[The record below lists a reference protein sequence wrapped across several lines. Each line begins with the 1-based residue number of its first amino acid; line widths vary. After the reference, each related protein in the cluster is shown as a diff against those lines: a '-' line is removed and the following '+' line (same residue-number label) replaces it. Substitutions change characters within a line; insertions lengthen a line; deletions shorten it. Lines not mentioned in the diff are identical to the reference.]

1 MKRILLLLTVLSA
14 LAVSE
19 MAFSNESDAPGSW
32 TMGQAGCWS
41 REPGAV
47 TLSEDSTEL
56 FDGKPT
62 RRVVST
68 GTLDW
73 AVTPM
78 SKPIPVLPGEVWEL
92 SCDVRVKGEG
102 NAQIGVVEYD
112 NSEVVQWN
120 YGEKATAQTNGAK
133 PHGQKDKVLPP
144 NKPISALPT
153 SNQEPT
159 LSGWTRLT
167 SRFVVERSVTAIQP
181 RFTGHGAGSF
191 WFANYTAKR
200 IDRLALPTED
210 KILTIENATIRG
222 EFHTLNG
229 ALDVTDK
236 RSGRVWRQNSINA
249 RHWVFR
255 SRKVG
260 QRTIAFDIFLS
271 NVQNVVSCT
280 FAIDENKPE
289 ILFTLDAADKSQPF
303 ANLGY
308 PYPFQPKPGDRIIVP
323 MNEGISYPVE
333 EPNIH
338 LSLVTYGGHGI
349 CMAFWGA
356 SRTGNGD
363 EALSPNKLSSK
374 IPTSNQEPTL
384 SGVMEDVFKTPDNA
398 PESAYMAIYETP
410 DDARLEVR
418 PFNTNETGLLSA
430 GAVWESQKGALGMER
445 KLRYIFFDG
454 SDNVQAHVAI
464 CKRYREYVKQTGLWV
479 PFDEK
484 VRRNPALAD
493 GFDRLIGAVNVWY
506 MGGGKGK
513 VQLVEDM
520 QAAGIKR
527 ILWSAG
533 GNEYEIKALNAMPG
547 VLTSRYDIFQD
558 IMDPSREPELPG
570 WHGGWIK
577 EAWPNDIML
586 DKRGVWIKGWP
597 VTPKDKS
604 KPRIPCGV
612 LCDSK
617 APEYARKRLTTELT
631 SIPYKARFIDTTTA
645 SPWRECYSP
654 NHPLT
659 RTESKVWKM
668 RLLGL
673 MGKEFNLVCGSETG
687 HDASVPYCDFYEGMM
702 SLGPYRVPEAGRDMV
717 RIWDEVPER
726 VAKYQL
732 GESYRLPLWEL
743 VYHDCTVSYWY
754 WGDYNNKLPSLW
766 DKRDLFNVLY
776 GVPPMFMFT
785 AKYWQE
791 HKDRFVQSYQL
802 GENVWRSAGRSE
814 MTDHRI
820 LSPDRTVQ
828 QTIFANGTKVTVNF
842 GSKDFKLPDGRIISA
857 GKTVV
862 E

>member
-1 MKRILLLLTVLSA
+1 MKRITLLLTIMTA
-14 LAVSE
+14 LLVCKTV
-19 MAFSNESDAPGSW
+19 FSDDPNNAPDSW
-32 TMGQAGCWS
+32 TMGKASCWGRDKDS
-41 REPGAV
+41 V
-47 TLSEDSTEL
+47 TLSESPSKIQNGSPVRWVDY
-56 FDGKPT
+56 
-62 RRVVST
+62 T
-68 GTLDW
+68 GVNDW

-78 SKPIPVLPGEVWEL
+78 SKPIPVQAGEVWEL
-92 SCDVRVKGEG
+92 SCDVKVKGDG
-102 NAQIGVVEYD
+102 IAQIGVVAYD
-112 NSEVVQWN
+112 NSEVVHWN
-120 YGEKATAQTNGAK
+120 YGEKSTTQT
-133 PHGQKDKVLPP
+133 D
-144 NKPISALPT
+144 
-153 SNQEPT
+153 
-159 LSGWTRLT
+159 GWTRLT
-167 SRFVVERSVTAIQP
+167 SRFVVERSVTSIQP
-181 RFTGHGAGSF
+181 RLTGVGSSSV

-200 IDRLALPTED
+200 IDRLELPTED
-210 KILTIENATIRG
+210 KILTIENAAIRG

-236 RSGRVWRQNSINA
+236 RSGRVWRQNSVNA
-249 RHWVFR
+249 RHWFFH

-260 QRTIAFDIFLS
+260 QRKIAFDLFLT

-280 FAIDENKPE
+280 FEIDEKKPE

-303 ANLGY
+303 ANLEY

-349 CMAFWGA
+349 CMAFW
-356 SRTGNGD
+356 
-363 EALSPNKLSSK
+363 
-374 IPTSNQEPTL
+374 
-384 SGVMEDVFKTPDNA
+384 GVMEDVFKTPDNA

-430 GAVWESQKGALGMER
+430 GAVWESQKDSLGIAR

-493 GFDRLIGAVNVWY
+493 GFDRLIGAVNVWC
-506 MGGGKGK
+506 MGGAADK
-513 VQLVEDM
+513 VQLVKDM

-527 ILWSAG
+527 ILWSGG
-533 GNEYEIKALNAMPG
+533 GNESEIKAMNELPG

-558 IMDPSREPELPG
+558 IMDPAREPELPG

-577 EAWPNDIML
+577 EAWPDDIML
-586 DKRGVWIKGWP
+586 DKNGVWIKGWP
-597 VTPKDKS
+597 VTPKDKTQ
-604 KPRIPCGV
+604 PRIPCGV

-617 APEYARKRLTTELT
+617 APEYARKRLTTELAT
-631 SIPYKARFIDTTTA
+631 IPYKARFIDTTTA

-687 HDASVPYCDFYEGMM
+687 HEASVPYCDFYEGMM
-702 SLGPYRVPEAGRDMV
+702 SLGPYRVPEAGRNMV
-717 RIWDEVPER
+717 QIWDEVPEQ
-726 VAKYQL
+726 VAKFQL

-766 DKRDLFNVLY
+766 DKRDLFNALY

-785 AKYWQE
+785 YQYWLE

-814 MTDHRI
+814 MLDHRI
-820 LSPDRTVQ
+820 LSPDRAVQ
-828 QTIFANGTKVTVNF
+828 QTFFADGTTVIVNF
-842 GSKDFKLPDGRIISA
+842 GSNDFKTSDGKIIPA
-857 GKTVV
+857 GKAVI
-862 E
+862 EQILLKQ

>member
-1 MKRILLLLTVLSA
+1 MKRITLLLTIMTA
-14 LAVSE
+14 LLVCKTV
-19 MAFSNESDAPGSW
+19 FSDNSNDPPDSW
-32 TMGQAGCWS
+32 TMGKASCWGRNKDS
-41 REPGAV
+41 V
-47 TLSEDSTEL
+47 TLSESPSEIQN
-56 FDGKPT
+56 GSPV
-62 RRVVST
+62 RRVDYT
-68 GTLDW
+68 GVNDW

-78 SKPIPVLPGEVWEL
+78 SKPIPVQAGEVWEI
-92 SCDVRVKGEG
+92 SCDVKVKGDG
-102 NAQIGVVEYD
+102 RAQIGVVAYD
-112 NSEVVQWN
+112 NSEVVHWN
-120 YGEKATAQTNGAK
+120 YGEKT
-133 PHGQKDKVLPP
+133 
-144 NKPISALPT
+144 ISD
-153 SNQEPT
+153 SD
-159 LSGWTRLT
+159 GWKRLT
-167 SRFVVERSVTAIQP
+167 SRFVIERNVTSIQP
-181 RFTGHGAGSF
+181 RLTGVGSSSV

-200 IDRLALPTED
+200 IDRLELPTED
-210 KILTIENATIRG
+210 KILTIENAAIRG

-236 RSGRVWRQNSINA
+236 RSGLVWRQNSVNA

-260 QRTIAFDIFLS
+260 QRKIAFDLFLT

-280 FAIDENKPE
+280 FEIDEKKPE

-349 CMAFWGA
+349 CMAFWGV

-374 IPTSNQEPTL
+374 IPTSNLEPTL
-384 SGVMEDVFKTPDNA
+384 SGVMEDVFKTPDNTS
-398 PESAYMAIYETP
+398 ESAYMAIYETP

-493 GFDRLIGAVNVWY
+493 GFDRLIGAVNVWC
-506 MGGGKGK
+506 MGGAADK
-513 VQLVEDM
+513 VQLVKDM

-527 ILWSAG
+527 ILWSGG
-533 GNEYEIKALNAMPG
+533 GNESEIKAMNELPG

-558 IMDPSREPELPG
+558 IMDPAREPELPG

-577 EAWPNDIML
+577 EAWPDDIML
-586 DKRGVWIKGWP
+586 DKNGVWVKGWT
-597 VTPKDKS
+597 VTPKDKT

-617 APEYARKRLTTELT
+617 APEYARKRLTTELA

-702 SLGPYRVPEAGRDMV
+702 SLGPYRVPEAGRNMV
-717 RIWDEVPER
+717 QIWDEVPER
-726 VAKYQL
+726 VAKFQL

-766 DKRDLFNVLY
+766 DKRDLFNALY

-785 AKYWQE
+785 YQYWLE

-814 MTDHRI
+814 MLDHRI
-820 LSPDRTVQ
+820 LSPDRAVQ
-828 QTIFANGTKVTVNF
+828 QTVFADGTTVIVNF
-842 GSKDFKLPDGRIISA
+842 GSNDFKTSDGKIIPA
-857 GKTVV
+857 GKAVI
-862 E
+862 EQILLKQ

>member
-1 MKRILLLLTVLSA
+1 MTILST

-19 MAFSNESDAPGSW
+19 TTFSNESDAPDSW
-32 TMGQAGCWS
+32 TMGKATCWGRDAG
-41 REPGAV
+41 AA
-47 TLSEDSTEL
+47 TLSEDSSEL
-56 FDGKPT
+56 LNGAPT
-62 RRVVST
+62 RRVDYT
-68 GTLDW
+68 GVNDW
-73 AVTPM
+73 AVSPT
-78 SKPIPVLPGEVWEL
+78 SKPIPVQVGEVWEIA
-92 SCDVRVKGEG
+92 CDVKVKGDG
-102 NAQIGVVEYD
+102 RAQIGVVAYD

-120 YGEKATAQTNGAK
+120 CGEKSTTQTNGAK

-167 SRFVVERSVTAIQP
+167 SRFVIEHSVTAIQP

-200 IDRLALPTED
+200 IDRLELPTED
-210 KILTIENATIRG
+210 KILTIENAAIRG
-222 EFHTLNG
+222 DFHTLNG

-236 RSGRVWRQNSINA
+236 RSGRVWRQNSANA
-249 RHWVFR
+249 RLWVFHP
-255 SRKVG
+255 RKVG
-260 QRTIAFDIFLS
+260 QRTIAFDLFLANS
-271 NVQNVVSCT
+271 QNVVSCS
-280 FAIDENKPE
+280 FELDENKPE

-303 ANLGY
+303 ANLGF
-308 PYPFQPKPGDRIIVP
+308 PYPFQPQSGDRIIVP

-338 LSLVTYGGHGI
+338 FSLITYGGHGI
-349 CMAFWGA
+349 CMAFWGVCEDVVK
-356 SRTGNGD
+356 NP
-363 EALSPNKLSSK
+363 ALS
-374 IPTSNQEPTL
+374 
-384 SGVMEDVFKTPDNA
+384 G
-398 PESAYMAIYETP
+398 SAYMAIYETP
-410 DDARLEVR
+410 DDARLEVK
-418 PFNTNETGLLSA
+418 PCNANDTGLLTA
-430 GAVWESQKGALGMER
+430 GAVWESQKGTLGTSR

-454 SDNVQAHVAI
+454 SDNVQAHVTI

-484 VRRNPALAD
+484 VRCVPARGSGQGFASKRAGFEDTHVQSGTDLVGCNPALAD
-493 GFDRLIGAVNVWY
+493 GIDRLIGAVNVWF
-506 MGGGKGK
+506 MGGTSDK
-513 VQLVEDM
+513 VQLVKDM

-527 ILWSAG
+527 ILWSGG
-533 GNEYEIKALNAMPG
+533 GNEFEIKAMNELPG
-547 VLTSRYDIFQD
+547 VLTSRYDIYQD

-570 WHGGWIK
+570 WHNGWIK

-586 DKRGVWIKGWP
+586 DKNGVWIKGWT
-597 VTPKDKS
+597 VTPKDKT

-617 APEYARKRLTTELT
+617 APDYARKRISQELKT
-631 SIPYKARFIDTTTA
+631 IPYKARFIDTTTA

-654 NHPLT
+654 NHPMT

-673 MGKEFNLVCGSETG
+673 MGREFNLVCGAETG
-687 HDASVPYCDFYEGMM
+687 HEASVPYCDFFEGMM
-702 SLGPYRVPEAGRDMV
+702 SLGPYRIPEAGRNMV
-717 RIWDEVPER
+717 QIWDEVPER
-726 VAKYQL
+726 VAKFQV

-766 DKRDLFNVLY
+766 DKRDLFNALY

-785 AKYWQE
+785 YQYWLE

-802 GENVWRSAGRSE
+802 GEKVWRSAGRSE
-814 MTDHRI
+814 MLDHRI

-828 QTIFANGTKVTVNF
+828 QTVFADGTTVTVNF
-842 GSKDFKLPDGRIISA
+842 GSKDFKTKDGETIPA
-857 GKTVV
+857 GKAVIK
-862 E
+862 

>member
-1 MKRILLLLTVLSA
+1 MKRITLLLSILTV

-19 MAFSNESDAPGSW
+19 TAFSDETNEAPVLW
-32 TMGQAGCWS
+32 TMEPAGCWS
-41 REPGAV
+41 RDSGAA
-47 TLSEDSTEL
+47 TLSEDSVDL
-56 FDGKPT
+56 FNGKPT

-68 GTLDW
+68 GKQDW
-73 AVTPM
+73 AVTP
-78 SKPIPVLPGEVWEL
+78 KTAPIPVQPGEVWEL
-92 SCDVRVKGEG
+92 SCDVKAEGDG
-102 NAQIGVVEYD
+102 NAQICVVVYSGKD
-112 NSEVVQWN
+112 VVHWV
-120 YGEKATAQTNGAK
+120 YGGKS
-133 PHGQKDKVLPP
+133 
-144 NKPISALPT
+144 ISD
-153 SNQEPT
+153 SH
-159 LSGWTRLT
+159 GWTRLT
-167 SRFVVERSVTAIQP
+167 SRFVVERGATSIQP
-181 RFTGHGAGSF
+181 RFIGVGSGSF
-191 WFANYTAKR
+191 WFSSYTAKR
-200 IDRLALPTED
+200 VGHLDLPVED
-210 KILTIENATIRG
+210 KVLTIENATILG

-236 RSGRVWRQNSINA
+236 RSGRVWRQNTANA
-249 RHWVFR
+249 RLWITNP
-255 SRKVG
+255 RKVG
-260 QRTIAFDIFLS
+260 QRTIAFDVFLT
-271 NVQNVVSCT
+271 NVQNVVSCS
-280 FAIDENKPE
+280 FELDEKKPE

-303 ANLGY
+303 VNLSY
-308 PYPFQPKPGDRIIVP
+308 PYPFQPNPGDRIIVP

-349 CMAFWGA
+349 CMSFWG
-356 SRTGNGD
+356 
-363 EALSPNKLSSK
+363 
-374 IPTSNQEPTL
+374 
-384 SGVMEDVFKTPDNA
+384 VCEDVFKAPDNT
-398 PESAYMAIYETP
+398 PGSAYMAIFETP
-410 DDARLEVR
+410 DDARLEVK
-418 PFNTNETGLLSA
+418 PYNTNETGLLSA
-430 GAVWESQKGALGMER
+430 GALWESQKDALGVQR

-454 SDNVQAHVAI
+454 SDKVQAHVSI

-506 MGGGKGK
+506 MGGRIDK

-533 GNEYEIKALNAMPG
+533 GNESEIKALNAMPG

-558 IMDPSREPELPG
+558 IMDPARASELPG

-586 DKRGVWIKGWP
+586 DKNGVWIKGWT
-597 VTPKDKS
+597 VTPKDKT

-617 APEYARKRLTTELT
+617 APDYARKRVGEELKT
-631 SIPYKARFIDTTTA
+631 IPYKARFIDTTTA

-654 NHPLT
+654 NHPMT

-766 DKRDLFNVLY
+766 GKRDLFNVLY

-842 GSKDFKLPDGRIISA
+842 GSKDFKLPDGRIIPA
-857 GKTVV
+857 GKAVV